1 MLLKLGGPGMLEAL
15 QVVQRVR
22 ADVDKERCG
31 ETGVRLTLP
40 TASLRTTLDPSGE
53 FGKQLKKPKPASQGA
68 QRQRRRS
75 VRAAHRARQPR
86 CLHSHTAR
94 VRAPP

>member
-1 MLLKLGGPGMLEAL
+1 MKEVEVLLKLGGPGMLEAL

-53 FGKQLKKPKPASQGA
+53 FGKQLKKPKSASQGA
-68 QRQRRRS
+68 
-75 VRAAHRARQPR
+75 AAAAAKREGGASGSP
-86 CLHSHTAR
+86 AK
-94 VRAPP
+94 VPP